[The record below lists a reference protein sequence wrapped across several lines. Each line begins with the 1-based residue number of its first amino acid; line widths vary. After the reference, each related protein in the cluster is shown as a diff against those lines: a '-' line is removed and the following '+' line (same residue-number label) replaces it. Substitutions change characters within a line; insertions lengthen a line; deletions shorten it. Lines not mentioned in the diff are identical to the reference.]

1 MEQAETSSS
10 KLDQWSKPRPAAKL
24 VLLLA
29 RRSPLTL
36 KERVGGEYVPS
47 FDSYHTPQSLRDSSS
62 ILEEQPDIQLFIF
75 IELTLN

>member
-1 MEQAETSSS
+1 MEQAETSS
-10 KLDQWSKPRPAAKL
+10 KTCFAIG
-24 VLLLA
+24 
-29 RRSPLTL
+29 PLTL